1 MNHAIVAP
9 VLQVLQTVQE
19 LDEAVRSYI
28 SSDWQGEE
36 LLQHW
41 QAIRDASLSFWNNDS
56 DPLKVPGEDSY

>member
-1 MNHAIVAP
+1 MNNAIVAP
-9 VLQVLQTVQE
+9 VLQALQTAQE

-28 SSDWQGEE
+28 TSDWQGEE

-41 QAIRDASLSFWNNDS
+41 QAIRDASLTLLSPDS

>member
-1 MNHAIVAP
+1 MDHAIAAP
-9 VLQVLQTVQE
+9 MLQVLQTVQE

-28 SSDWQGEE
+28 TSDWQGDE

-41 QAIRDASLSFWNNDS
+41 QAIRDASLTLLSSDS

>member
-1 MNHAIVAP
+1 MDHAIAAP

-28 SSDWQGEE
+28 TSDWQGDE

-41 QAIRDASLSFWNNDS
+41 QAIRDASLTLLSPDS

>member
-1 MNHAIVAP
+1 MNSAIVAP

-19 LDEAVRSYI
+19 LDEAVRSYVT
-28 SSDWQGEE
+28 SDWQGEE

-41 QAIRDASLSFWNNDS
+41 QAIRDASLTLLSPDS